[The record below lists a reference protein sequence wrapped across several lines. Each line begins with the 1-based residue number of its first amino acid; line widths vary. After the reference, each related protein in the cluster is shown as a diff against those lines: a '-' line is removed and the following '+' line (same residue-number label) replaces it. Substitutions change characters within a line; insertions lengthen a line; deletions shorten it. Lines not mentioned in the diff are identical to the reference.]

1 MHSSVKE
8 TRPARRVGRRAN
20 PNSTTETS
28 MNAELVP
35 LAFTVPQ
42 VAAVLGVPLRD
53 AGNLVEDGVI
63 RSIAIGVRRIVP
75 RDELLR
81 FLEANLVPRTS

>member
-1 MHSSVKE
+1 
-8 TRPARRVGRRAN
+8 
-20 PNSTTETS
+20 

-53 AGNLVEDGVI
+53 ARNLVEDGVI